1 MDRQQS
7 CVAVCLS
14 VSHTDEMSSII
25 LGLTGK
31 GLRWQAARFILK
43 TAARKSHL
51 SAGSGKLQL
60 LNEPSARAMR
70 ERSFLGNKNSKKHE
84 KKLNLTFMIGLPSLR
99 THSSQSLSN
108 RLAFNSNQFAVNL
121 RRFFSN
127 NSFEFHVKERPQPK
141 RSHLVLRIL
150 RNLFLITGA
159 GVWFALIVV
168 LLMVDDIKVQKTEIM
183 DLSSEKETAQRTLK
197 FYGIINDSDLTDQS
211 DVTDESKVLTFEPE
225 EVKKEM
231 EDKQSALARLWDK
244 LRNEEGVKLPFGS
257 PVEFCGYKCS
267 DVSKDFKSDLFRED
281 TNNDR
286 NFWQANC
293 LIEGKHGMGILKVV
307 FERHDTE
314 AEWTATRVHLEKV
327 QESGEVICN
336 VSSSLPN
343 GLKNFTRLS
352 DN

>member
-1 MDRQQS
+1 
-7 CVAVCLS
+7 
-14 VSHTDEMSSII
+14 MSSIM
-25 LGLTGK
+25 LGLPGK
-31 GLRWQAARFILK
+31 SLRWQAAGFTLK
-43 TAARKSHL
+43 TAARTSHL

-60 LNEPSARAMR
+60 LNGPHARATR
-70 ERSFLGNKNSKKHE
+70 ERSFFESRNSKKLQE
-84 KKLNLTFMIGLPSLR
+84 KKLNLSFIIGLGLPSLR
-99 THSSQSLSN
+99 NHSSQSHFY
-108 RLAFNSNQFAVNL
+108 RRAFNTNQFPVNL

-141 RSHLVLRIL
+141 KSHLVLRIL
-150 RNLFLITGA
+150 RNLLLITGA
-159 GVWFALIVV
+159 GVWFALVVV

-197 FYGIINDSDLTDQS
+197 FYGIINDSDLTDKS
-211 DVTDESKVLTFEPE
+211 ELTDEAKVLTFEPE

-231 EDKQSALARLWDK
+231 EDKQSALARLWEK

-267 DVSKDFKSDLFRED
+267 DVSKDFRSDLFGED
-281 TNNDR
+281 DNNDR

-293 LIEGKHGMGILKVV
+293 LIEGKHGMGVLKVA
-307 FERHDTE
+307 FERHDIE

-336 VSSSLPN
+336 VSSPLPN